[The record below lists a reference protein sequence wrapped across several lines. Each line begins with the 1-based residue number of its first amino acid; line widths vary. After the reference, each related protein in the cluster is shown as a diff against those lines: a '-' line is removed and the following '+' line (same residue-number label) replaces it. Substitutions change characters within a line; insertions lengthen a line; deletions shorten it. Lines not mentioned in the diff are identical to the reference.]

1 MATWCEKL
9 THWKRTWCW
18 ARLKVRGEGDNKG
31 CDGWMASLTWWT
43 WVWENSSRWWWTGKP
58 GMLQSIGSQ
67 RVGHDWVTELGQNI
81 LLIFPVFPKRS
92 LIFPWLLF
100 SSSYSHCSLKKAV
113 LSLLAV
119 LWNSAFSWI
128 YLSLSPLLF
137 TSLLSSA
144 ICKAFSDNRFAFL
157 LFFSLGWFCLLLPVQ
172 YDEPPSLVLQAHC
185 WVGLIPWICSLP
197 PLNIH
202 RGFDLSHTWLA

>member
-1 MATWCEKL
+1 
-9 THWKRTWCW
+9 
-18 ARLKVRGEGDNKG
+18 
-31 CDGWMASLTWWT
+31 
-43 WVWENSSRWWWTGKP
+43 
-58 GMLQSIGSQ
+58 MLQSIGSQ

-81 LLIFPVFPKRS
+81 LLIFPVFLKRS
-92 LIFPWLLF
+92 LIFPLLLF

-144 ICKAFSDNRFAFL
+144 ICKAFSDDHFAFL
-157 LFFSLGWFCLLLPVQ
+157 LFFSLGWFCLLLNVQ

-185 WVGLIPWICSLP
+185 WVGLIPWICSFLHW
-197 PLNIH
+197 IFI
-202 RGFDLSHTWLA
+202 GDLI

>member
-1 MATWCEKL
+1 M
-9 THWKRTWCW
+9 
-18 ARLKVRGEGDNKG
+18 
-31 CDGWMASLTWWT
+31 
-43 WVWENSSRWWWTGKP
+43 
-58 GMLQSIGSQ
+58 
-67 RVGHDWVTELGQNI
+67 TELGQNI
-81 LLIFPVFPKRS
+81 LLIFPVFLKRS
-92 LIFPWLLF
+92 LIFPLLLF

-144 ICKAFSDNRFAFL
+144 ICKAFSDDHFAFL
-157 LFFSLGWFCLLLPVQ
+157 LFFSLGWFCLLLNVQ

-185 WVGLIPWICSLP
+185 
-197 PLNIH
+197 
-202 RGFDLSHTWLA
+202 